1 LWTALRTDDLQL
13 VSTDHC
19 PFCMKEGHLG
29 RLNQKPLGRNDFS
42 KIPNG
47 VPGVETRMATLYDGG
62 VRGGRISLNR
72 FVELTSTAPAKLFG
86 LFPQKGTIAVG
97 SDADIVLFD
106 PGEQHVIT
114 AKNQH
119 SNCDFTLF
127 EGKSVT
133 GKVRQVML
141 RGELI
146 VDSDQWLGAAGSG
159 RFVFRGES
167 GGW

>member
-1 LWTALRTDDLQL
+1 
-13 VSTDHC
+13 
-19 PFCMKEGHLG
+19 
-29 RLNQKPLGRNDFS
+29 
-42 KIPNG
+42 
-47 VPGVETRMATLYDGG
+47 
-62 VRGGRISLNR
+62 
-72 FVELTSTAPAKLFG
+72 
-86 LFPQKGTIAVG
+86 
-97 SDADIVLFD
+97 
-106 PGEQHVIT
+106 VIT

-146 VDSDQWLGAAGSG
+146 VDSDRWLGAAGSG